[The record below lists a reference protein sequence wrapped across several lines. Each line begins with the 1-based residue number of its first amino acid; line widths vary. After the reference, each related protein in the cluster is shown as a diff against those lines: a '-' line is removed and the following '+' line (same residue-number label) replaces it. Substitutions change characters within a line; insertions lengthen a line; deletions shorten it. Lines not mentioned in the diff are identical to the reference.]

1 MEKVKKSFFS
11 SDWPLMGTHLVCLF
25 LGLAL
30 SNVNKRSS
38 MEETISPYNA
48 LIPVKNTQFK
58 YVESP
63 RVYSGMRV
71 MLLRGKKDQEKSGC
85 LESESYTKVQRKNSS
100 FFVEAAK
107 KDIFSYIKIFTSRNY
122 FLIPYEQALGYELC
136 SRKLEVSYG
145 GS

>member
-1 MEKVKKSFFS
+1 MEKIKKSFFS
-11 SDWPLMGTHLVCLF
+11 SDWPLMATHLVCLF

-30 SNVNKRSS
+30 SNVSAKPS
-38 MEETISPYNA
+38 MEETISPYHA

-58 YVESP
+58 YVESA

-71 MLLRGKKDQEKSGC
+71 MLLRVKNDQEKSGC
-85 LESESYTKVQRKNSS
+85 LDSDSYTKVQRKNSS
-100 FFVEAAK
+100 FFVEAKK
-107 KDIFSYIKIFTSRNY
+107 KDIFSYLKLFTGRNY